1 MGTDRRITGFGDGVG
16 EDFAVTDEQVDVDT
30 FKVVTTFPFSK

>member
-16 EDFAVTDEQVDVDT
+16 EDFAVTDEQVVLILL
-30 FKVVTTFPFSK
+30 KS